1 MYILSST
8 YLNMND
14 LAADTSRVLK
24 ENYPD
29 YIIKNNDGIVTAK
42 KKIKAVKKIEIKK
55 DSGSSWFD
63 FLNIY
68 NYF

>member
-1 MYILSST
+1 MIWL
-8 YLNMND
+8 L
-14 LAADTSRVLK
+14 DTSRVLK

-29 YIIKNNDGIVTAK
+29 YMITSKNGIVTAK

-55 DSGSSWFD
+55 DDSSSWFD